1 MAVVELSGSDAA
13 PLDEVCKTSG
23 EGGDAGENVLD
34 CPSATTSEESL
45 DDGADVETLGG
56 MPYWDVSDCIG
67 LFADEE
73 GSDATN
79 EIDVDPLRERL
90 VCERMDV
97 ERPDSDAANDE
108 ADVETLG
115 DMPDWYGLD
124 SIGLFP
130 NEEGCDAADPLDI
143 KTLEGGPVCERLATD
158 IVGSNPEDHGTDAEM
173 LGDTSDGDK
182 LDSVGLFP
190 NEGDSD
196 DVDDETDVN
205 PLGDGPACERLAVDS
220 PDSDAAVDRL
230 DIDSPGDVADCK
242 RLAADEP
249 EVDAA
254 DAGVDIGSL
263 RDIPVRER
271 LVTGRLD
278 VDTADAGVDINSLRD
293 RPVCERRLAAYSPDV
308 VAAVDRLDIDPV
320 GSISVRERLA
330 TDGPDVDAVDVRV
343 DVDSLGDRS
352 VCERRLVAPSP
363 EVRTDDGLCWVCEP
377 EEEVSTGDGL
387 CVFCKPAVEMITDV
401 GLCWVCWVCELVA
414 ERSADVELCWV
425 CEPVAEVSTDVGPS
439 MICEPLAEVSMGIG
453 FSIAC
458 EILVEV
464 SENVG
469 LCMACKLVAEVST
482 VVGLCVVCELA
493 VEVKTDVGFSRV
505 CELLLEVS
513 ENVSLCIV

>member
-1 MAVVELSGSDAA
+1 MAVVELSDSDAAPSDEVSNAVGDVGDVRENVLDCPATVVELSICEVA

-23 EGGDAGENVLD
+23 EVGDAGENVLD
-34 CPSATTSEESL
+34 CPPATTSEESL

-67 LFADEE
+67 LFADKE

-79 EIDVDPLRERL
+79 EIDADPLRERL

-115 DMPDWYGLD
+115 DMPSWYGLD

-130 NEEGCDAADPLDI
+130 NEEGCDAADPLGI

-173 LGDTSDGDK
+173 LGDKSDGDK

-196 DVDDETDVN
+196 DADDETDFN

-230 DIDSPGDVADCK
+230 DVDSPGDVAYCK
-242 RLAADEP
+242 RLAADVP

-263 RDIPVRER
+263 RDGPFCERLVAGGPDVDAADAGVDIKSLRDIPVRER
-271 LVTGRLD
+271 LVTSRLD
-278 VDTADAGVDINSLRD
+278 VDTAEAGVDINSLRD
-293 RPVCERRLAAYSPDV
+293 RPVCERRLAADSPDV

-320 GSISVRERLA
+320 GSISIRERLA

-363 EVRTDDGLCWVCEP
+363 
-377 EEEVSTGDGL
+377 
-387 CVFCKPAVEMITDV
+387 
-401 GLCWVCWVCELVA
+401 
-414 ERSADVELCWV
+414 
-425 CEPVAEVSTDVGPS
+425 
-439 MICEPLAEVSMGIG
+439 
-453 FSIAC
+453 
-458 EILVEV
+458 
-464 SENVG
+464 
-469 LCMACKLVAEVST
+469 
-482 VVGLCVVCELA
+482 
-493 VEVKTDVGFSRV
+493 
-505 CELLLEVS
+505 
-513 ENVSLCIV
+513 